1 MKVSGIISEY
11 NPFHNGH
18 QYHLNETRRHG
29 ATHIVAVMSGS
40 FVQRGDA
47 AIMDKL
53 RRARLAVR
61 SGVDLVIELPVQY
74 SLSSAESFASGAVW
88 LLHCLQAVDEISFGS
103 ECGSIE
109 KLTQTL
115 DMVQHTADVRSEE
128 IRRIMENG
136 YTYPR
141 ALNSVVRGESP
152 ELADIISEP
161 NNTLGIEYLKAL
173 RSFSSSI
180 RPYTVKRRGDSH
192 DGSSPDSGFASAS
205 YIREKLLSDTEIIHP
220 EDFMPEHV
228 AKAIRSAE
236 ENGELADLKRL
247 ERVFLYKLRTSPL
260 DELSR
265 LCDVGQGLENRLYN
279 ARTASSLEEL
289 LYTVKT
295 KRYTMARL
303 KRILISL
310 LIGITRDDMTHLP
323 PYGRI
328 LALNDRGTEILARAK
343 GKALIPYGTSLSRL
357 SAKNAT
363 ARRFAELE
371 ERASDIYGL
380 ALSKAASA
388 QDDLRAKITIDME

>member
-1 MKVSGIISEY
+1 MKVSGIIAEY

-18 QYHLNETRRHG
+18 LYHVNETRRHG

-47 AIMDKL
+47 AIMDKF

-88 LLHCLQAVDEISFGS
+88 LLNCLGAVDELSFGS
-103 ECGSIE
+103 ECGSVE
-109 KLTQTL
+109 KLTKAL
-115 DMVQHTADVRSEE
+115 DMVQRTADVKAEE
-128 IRRIMENG
+128 IRRIMEKG

-141 ALNSVVRGESP
+141 ALTSVVRGESP

-161 NNTLGIEYLKAL
+161 NNTLGIEYMKAL
-173 RSFSSSI
+173 RAFSSSVT
-180 RPYTVKRRGDSH
+180 PYTVKRRGDSH

-205 YIREKLLSDTEIIHP
+205 YIREKLLSETEVIHP
-220 EDFMPEHV
+220 EDYMPEHV
-228 AKAIRSAE
+228 AKAIRTAE
-236 ENGELADLKRL
+236 EKGELADLRRL
-247 ERVFLYKLRTSPL
+247 ERVFLYKLRTTSAE
-260 DELSR
+260 ELSM
-265 LCDVGQGLENRLYN
+265 LCDVGQGLENRLYS

-289 LYTVKT
+289 LYSVKT

-310 LIGITRDDMTHLP
+310 LIGITREDMKHLP

-328 LALNDRGTEILARAK
+328 LAFNDRGTEILARAK
-343 GKALIPYGTSLSRL
+343 DHAVIPYGTSVSRL
-357 SAKNAT
+357 AAKNSIAK
-363 ARRFAELE
+363 RFAQLE

-380 ALSKAASA
+380 ALGKAASA